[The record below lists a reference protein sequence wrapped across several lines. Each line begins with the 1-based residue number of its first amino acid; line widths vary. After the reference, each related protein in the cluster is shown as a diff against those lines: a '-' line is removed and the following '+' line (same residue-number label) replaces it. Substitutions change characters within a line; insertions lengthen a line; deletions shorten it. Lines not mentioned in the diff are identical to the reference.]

1 MQAQDLVITNP
12 LLQQVTS
19 PKPNPLES
27 IGFDVQGAQN
37 YHTDK
42 KEQADKQAKEQPQQ
56 QEWFN
61 YKDVVELNSSET
73 AAKIN
78 DEKTTDTFLAINDKP
93 QPALPSEQE
102 HAPTETT
109 RTIYQLGARNTGI
122 SYFDNKQNLT
132 LLDAYIAKQLGLKTD
147 RLVHKIDL
155 KADINAKRTSITPIQ
170 KAGAEYANTFDTL
183 ARGFT
188 INLVNDKS
196 NIIGAISQ
204 KARSTLRGAYFGE
217 ATEASANNSTIYA
230 IARLNNGFSN
240 QLSDFRIKNA
250 KDEYYQAQSLD
261 QKADVMKY
269 QIRRIRDG
277 LVDNH
282 KRALANGAY
291 TTAQKDALKI
301 KEIDQ
306 FLGLLEGKN
315 YPQILEYIA
324 QKGHQAP
331 VLMGD
336 DYQSD
341 DYQSPTQRP

>member
-1 MQAQDLVITNP
+1 MQAQDLARPNTA
-12 LLQQVTS
+12 LHQALTLGQA
-19 PKPNPLES
+19 PNPLAARG
-27 IGFDVQGAQN
+27 IDVQGAQD
-37 YHTDK
+37 YHD
-42 KEQADKQAKEQPQQ
+42 DRAKEREQKPQ
-56 QEWFN
+56 EFIDPKN
-61 YKDVVELNSSET
+61 DGILVFDSSET

-78 DEKTTDTFLAINDKP
+78 DEKTTDTLLAINDKP
-93 QPALPSEQE
+93 QPNHPSEQD
-102 HAPTETT
+102 HTPTETT

-155 KADINAKRTSITPIQ
+155 RADINAKRTSITPIQ
-170 KAGAEYANTFDTL
+170 KAGAEYANAFDTL

-196 NIIGAISQ
+196 DILGAISQ

-217 ATEASANNSTIYA
+217 ATEASANNSTIYTL
-230 IARLNNGFSN
+230 ARLNNGFSN

-269 QIRRIRDG
+269 QMRRVRDG

-291 TTAQKDALKI
+291 TTAQKDAMKI

-306 FLGLLEGKN
+306 FLGLLESKN

-324 QKGHQAP
+324 QKNHIAP

-336 DYQSD
+336 DYQT
-341 DYQSPTQRP
+341 PTQRD

>member
-1 MQAQDLVITNP
+1 MQAQDLARPNTALHQALTLGQAPDP
-12 LLQQVTS
+12 LAARG
-19 PKPNPLES
+19 
-27 IGFDVQGAQN
+27 IDVQSAQD
-37 YHTDK
+37 YHADRAK
-42 KEQADKQAKEQPQQ
+42 ERAQKEQAKPQAQD
-56 QEWFN
+56 FN
-61 YKDVVELNSSET
+61 YKDFTDFDSSET

-78 DEKTTDTFLAINDKP
+78 DEKTTDTLLAINDKP
-93 QPALPSEQE
+93 QPNLPSEQE
-102 HAPTETT
+102 LAPTETT

-155 KADINAKRTSITPIQ
+155 RADINLKRTSNTPIQ
-170 KAGAEYANTFDTL
+170 NASAQYANAFDTL

-196 NIIGAISQ
+196 DILGAISQ

-217 ATEASANNSTIYA
+217 ATEASANNSTIYTL
-230 IARLNNGFSN
+230 ARLNNGFSN

-269 QIRRIRDG
+269 QMRRVRDG

-291 TTAQKDALKI
+291 TTAQKDAMKI

-306 FLGLLEGKN
+306 FLGLLESKN

-324 QKGHQAP
+324 QKNHIAP
-331 VLMGD
+331 VLMD
-336 DYQSD
+336 DI
-341 DYQSPTQRP
+341 PTHRE

>member
-1 MQAQDLVITNP
+1 MQAQDLAITNP
-12 LLQQVTS
+12 LLQQVTN
-19 PKPNPLES
+19 PTQNPLAAR
-27 IGFDVQGAQN
+27 GVNVQGAQD
-37 YHTDK
+37 YHDNRAK
-42 KEQADKQAKEQPQQ
+42 ERAAKEQAQKQQAQD
-56 QEWFN
+56 FN
-61 YKDVVELNSSET
+61 YKDFTEFDSSET

-78 DEKTTDTFLAINDKP
+78 DEKTTDTLLAINDKP
-93 QPALPSEQE
+93 QPNLPSEQE
-102 HAPTETT
+102 HTPTETT

-155 KADINAKRTSITPIQ
+155 RADINAKRTSITPIQ
-170 KAGAEYANTFDTL
+170 KAGAEYANAFDTL

-196 NIIGAISQ
+196 DILGAISQ

-217 ATEASANNSTIYA
+217 ATEASANNSTIYTL
-230 IARLNNGFSN
+230 ARLNNGFSN

-269 QIRRIRDG
+269 QMRRVRDG

-291 TTAQKDALKI
+291 TTAQKDAMKI

-306 FLGLLEGKN
+306 FLGLLESKN

-324 QKGHQAP
+324 QKNHQAP
-331 VLMGD
+331 VLM
-336 DYQSD
+336 DYEN
-341 DYQSPTQRP
+341 PTQRN